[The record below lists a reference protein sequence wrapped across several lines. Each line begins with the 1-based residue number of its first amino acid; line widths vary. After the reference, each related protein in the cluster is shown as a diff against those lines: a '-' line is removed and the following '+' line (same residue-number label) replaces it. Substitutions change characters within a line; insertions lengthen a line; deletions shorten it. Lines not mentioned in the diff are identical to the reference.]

1 MNKIIFHHV
10 PSHLVISN
18 NLTLSKSIGEAMAA
32 PAVGTYPV
40 MTLRTPSGMPAY
52 LDYQK
57 YIFLKKTEDK

>member
-1 MNKIIFHHV
+1 
-10 PSHLVISN
+10 
-18 NLTLSKSIGEAMAA
+18 MAA

-57 YIFLKKTEDK
+57 YIFLKKNRRQIRTP